1 MTIVVTGGGSGGHI
15 TPILAVAHELKR
27 QQPGVRIV
35 YIGQKG
41 DRLIDIPAADS
52 NIDEVFAVSAGK
64 FRRYNGEGWKQLLDL
79 PTQFKNI
86 RDAFRVAKGLW
97 QSYRLLR
104 QLKPSIIFTRG
115 GFVSV
120 PVALGGKLNGIPYV
134 THDVDSVP
142 SLANR
147 IIGRW
152 AALHAVA
159 LPKEV
164 YPYPPEKTELVG
176 VPLHHEYQRVTPE
189 LQKRYRKE
197 LKLDG
202 YRQMLFVTG
211 GGNGADQLNKAVVA
225 NADYLLKR
233 YPELCIV
240 HLAGR
245 SLEAVTNTAYDD
257 AVAPEARK
265 RVMVHGFIAGL
276 YKYIGAADVVI
287 ARGGATNL
295 AEFAVQAKACIIVP
309 ASQLVGNHQVKNAQ
323 VYADRGA
330 IIMFNE
336 EQSEQEQRLG
346 RAVGELLDD
355 PKKRAELGKQLHEY
369 ARTDAAERLA
379 VLLLERAKTSK

>member
-27 QQPGVRIV
+27 QQPDVRIV

-41 DRLIDIPAADS
+41 DKLIDIPAADP
-52 NIDEVFAVSAGK
+52 NIDEVYAVSAGK
-64 FRRYNGEGWKQLLDL
+64 FRRYNGEGIWQIFDL

-86 RDAFRVAKGLW
+86 RDGLRVIKGLW
-97 QSYRLLR
+97 QSYRLLKKLR
-104 QLKPSIIFTRG
+104 PAIIFTRG

-147 IIGRW
+147 IIARW
-152 AALHAVA
+152 AILHAVA
-159 LPKEV
+159 LPKEI
-164 YPYPPEKTELVG
+164 YPYPAEKTVLVG
-176 VPLHHEYQRVTPE
+176 VPLHHEYQLVTPA
-189 LQKRYRKE
+189 LQHRYRQE
-197 LKLDG
+197 LKLDT
-202 YRQMLFVTG
+202 YKQMLFITG
-211 GGNGADQLNKAVVA
+211 GGNGAEQLNRAVVA
-225 NADYLLKR
+225 NAEYLLTR

-245 SLEAVTNTAYDD
+245 SLEVATSTAYD
-257 AVAPEARK
+257 AILAPEARK
-265 RVMVHGFIAGL
+265 RVMVQGFITGL

-330 IIMFNE
+330 ITHV
-336 EQSEQEQRLG
+336 Q
-346 RAVGELLDD
+346 
-355 PKKRAELGKQLHEY
+355 
-369 ARTDAAERLA
+369 
-379 VLLLERAKTSK
+379 